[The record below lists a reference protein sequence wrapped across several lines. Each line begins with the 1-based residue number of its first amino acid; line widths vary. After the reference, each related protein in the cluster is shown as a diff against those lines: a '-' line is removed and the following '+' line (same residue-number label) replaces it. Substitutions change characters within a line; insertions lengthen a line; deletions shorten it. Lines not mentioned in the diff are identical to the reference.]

1 MEMEIGVGLIRLADP
16 NRGGDLL
23 PRITGV
29 RQAVAADVGIVLPK
43 VRIRDNVRINEFTYR
58 IKISSNIVAS
68 GVVYPDRLL
77 AMDSGATTGRLPGE
91 EVRDPAFQRVAY
103 WIEPSVKDRA
113 ILAGY
118 TPVESTSVLATHL
131 QEVVQIGRA
140 HV

>member
-1 MEMEIGVGLIRLADP
+1 M
-16 NRGGDLL
+16 
-23 PRITGV
+23 
-29 RQAVAADVGIVLPK
+29 AADVGIVLPK

-103 WIEPSVKDRA
+103 WIGKGAQPSDTVKR
-113 ILAGY
+113 LFKNAGI
-118 TPVESTSVLATHL
+118 TPGAK
-131 QEVVQIGRA
+131 
-140 HV
+140 